1 MFKTKKR
8 QKIQNQNES
17 KPAFTGLMTTMK
29 TPKLCV
35 KSKKSVVFIID
46 FEQISRSPHFWAIK
60 VLRGYRYISK
70 KHVRC
75 DGVDDTHFVI
85 HICFLVCHNFDKKV
99 V

>member
-17 KPAFTGLMTTMK
+17 KPVFTGLMTTMK

-35 KSKKSVVFIID
+35 KSKKSVVLIVN
-46 FEQISRSPHFWAIK
+46 FEQISRSPHFGQLKFYVA
-60 VLRGYRYISK
+60 RDISQK

-75 DGVDDTHFVI
+75 DGVDDTHFAI